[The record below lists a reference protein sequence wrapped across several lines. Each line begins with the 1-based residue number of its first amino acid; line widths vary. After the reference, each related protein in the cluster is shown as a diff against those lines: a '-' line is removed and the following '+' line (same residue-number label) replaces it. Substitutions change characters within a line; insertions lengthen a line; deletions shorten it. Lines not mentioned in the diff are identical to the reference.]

1 MFNYDSITRGFTF
14 RKGATTDEKLTRLY
28 QQATATVN
36 AKLTNLQT
44 YLYVNET
51 VKLNARVSLGVSN
64 RPRNNNNNN
73 STSPGGWGPPFIQP

>member
-1 MFNYDSITRGFTF
+1 VGLLF

-28 QQATATVN
+28 ERATATVN

-64 RPRNNNNNN
+64 NNNNI
-73 STSPGGWGPPFIQP
+73 TSPGGWGLPFIQP